1 MCGKQWSTSIIHQP
15 AVPFYRKCLASVVGS
30 YKLMKQCILYVVRE
44 VPPERGVPGD
54 GRRGPQRAA
63 VERVRRAARARA
75 ARPPRRRARARL
87 RARRHAPRQRR

>member
-1 MCGKQWSTSIIHQP
+1 MEYQYHSPTSSTILS
-15 AVPFYRKCLASVVGS
+15 
-30 YKLMKQCILYVVRE
+30 QCILCVVRE

-75 ARPPRRRARARL
+75 ARAPRRRARARL